1 MNIKVVLR
9 SKSPRI
15 LIFNKNKIKSYLMA
29 SVDLK
34 PATVFKPKKKFVVYS
49 FPSNN
54 SYFYKL

>member
-54 SYFYKL
+54 SYF